1 MSERRMPERRSPER
15 RTVAIASLVL
25 LLVLLVAVNAISN
38 RLFSGMVLD
47 FTEDKL
53 FTLSDGTRQILKEI
67 DEPITLRF
75 YYSEKLGKTVPSFVP
90 YVNRVRELLERYRDL
105 AGGKIRLEI
114 YNPEPFSDIEDKA
127 VGAGLQGIPVNRTA
141 SENAYFGLVGTNST
155 DDEET
160 ITFFNPSRER
170 FLEYDLTRLIAR
182 LAKPKKKVVGLMS
195 TMPLGEPRSRVNRF
209 GKPWTIIK
217 QLSAR
222 FTLRQVRNET
232 GPVDSKLDVLMVV
245 HPKRLTPAAL
255 YAIDQYVLRGGKA
268 IFFIDPHAETAGR
281 QSRFG
286 LNFDTGSDL
295 PGLLEAWGVEVVKD
309 RVVGDPSVAV
319 RVRTPGTDGRPQQ
332 IVEYLVWMGLGK
344 RNINRDDIVTTDLR
358 RINIAS
364 AGIIRKTKGSKID
377 LVPLLISSPQSMQID
392 ANLIRFRPDILKL
405 AADFKSGGQVLIMAA
420 RLRGKV
426 KSAFPK
432 GPPAAPAKKKGKDS
446 KKPAQK
452 DTKKKDAKKKDAK
465 KEAKAKHLTQSLK
478 GINIVII
485 ADTDLM
491 DDRFWVSQRAYF
503 GRQVTVAV
511 ADNGAF
517 IINALDNLAGSGAL
531 IGLRSRGQ
539 AARPFTLVQDIQR
552 KASLRLR
559 AKERDLVEK
568 LKQARGKLAE
578 LRSKTDATGKSILS
592 PAQIKAIVEFRDDVL
607 RTRRELRAVQLA
619 MRRDIDRLETR
630 LQFLTIG
637 ALPILI
643 ALIALLVSL
652 VRGRR
657 RRRRYAVTQS
667 RG

>member
-1 MSERRMPERRSPER
+1 MSERRMPER

-47 FTEDKL
+47 FTQDKL

-75 YYSEKLGKTVPSFVP
+75 YYSEKLGKTAPSFVP

-127 VGAGLQGIPVNRTA
+127 VGAGLRGVPINRTA

-160 ITFFNPSRER
+160 IIFFNPNRER

-182 LAKPKKKVVGLMS
+182 LAKPKKKIVGLMT
-195 TMPLGEPRSRVNRF
+195 TMPLGEPRSRANRF
-209 GKPWTIIK
+209 GKPWTILN

-222 FTLRQVRNET
+222 FTLRQVANET
-232 GPVDSKLDVLMVV
+232 GPVDSELDVLMVI
-245 HPKRLTPAAL
+245 HPKRLSPAAL

-281 QSRFG
+281 SSRFG

-295 PGLLEAWGVEVVKD
+295 PELLEAWGVEVVKD

-319 RVRTPGTDGRPQQ
+319 RVRTPSTGGRPQQ
-332 IVEYLVWMGLGK
+332 IVEYLVWMSLGK

-377 LVPLLISSPQSMQID
+377 LIPLLISSPQSMQID

-432 GPPAAPAKKKGKDS
+432 GPPAAPAKKKGNAS

-452 DTKKKDAKKKDAK
+452 DTKKKDAKKD
-465 KEAKAKHLTQSLK
+465 AKAKHLTQSLK
-478 GINIVII
+478 GINIVIV

-491 DDRFWVSQRAYF
+491 DDRFWVTQRDYF
-503 GRQVTVAV
+503 GSRVAVAV

-517 IINALDNLAGSGAL
+517 IINAIDNLAGSGAL

-539 AARPFTLVQDIQR
+539 AARPFTLVQEIQR

-568 LKQARGKLAE
+568 LKEARGKLAA
-578 LRSKTDATGKSILS
+578 LRSKTDATGKTILS

-607 RTRRELRAVQLA
+607 RTRRELRGVQLA
-619 MRRDIDRLETR
+619 MRRDIDRLEVR

-637 ALPILI
+637 AMPILI
-643 ALIALLVSL
+643 SLLALLVSL
-652 VRGRR
+652 VRRR
-657 RRRRYAVTQS
+657 RRRHRHSVTQS
-667 RG
+667 GG

>member
-1 MSERRMPERRSPER
+1 MAER
-15 RTVAIASLVL
+15 RTPDRRTLAIASLVL

-38 RLFSGMVLD
+38 RLFSGQVLD
-47 FTEDKL
+47 LTEDKL

-75 YYSEKLGKTVPSFVP
+75 YYSEQLGKTAPSFVP

-114 YNPEPFSDIEDKA
+114 HNPEPFSDTEDKA
-127 VGAGLQGIPVNRTA
+127 VGAGLRGVPIDRTA
-141 SENAYFGLVGTNST
+141 SVNAYFGLVGTNST
-155 DDEET
+155 DDEE
-160 ITFFNPSRER
+160 IIAFFNPSRER

-182 LAKPKKKVVGLMS
+182 LAKPKKKIVGLMT
-195 TMPLGEPRSRVNRF
+195 TMPLGEPRSRANRF
-209 GKPWTIIK
+209 GKPWTIIN

-222 FTLRQVRNET
+222 FTLRQVANET
-232 GPVDSKLDVLMVV
+232 GPLEADKLDVLMVV
-245 HPKRLTPAAL
+245 HPKRLSPAAL
-255 YAIDQYVLRGGKA
+255 YALDQYVLRGGKA

-281 QSRFG
+281 SARFG

-319 RVRTPGTDGRPQQ
+319 RVRPPSTGGRPQQ
-332 IVEYLVWMGLGK
+332 IVEYLVWMSLGK

-358 RINIAS
+358 RINLAS

-432 GPPAAPAKKKGKDS
+432 GPPAKKKKKTS
-446 KKPAQK
+446 KKPDPK
-452 DTKKKDAKKKDAK
+452 EAK
-465 KEAKAKHLTQSLK
+465 KEAKARKDAKARHLTQSLK
-478 GINIVII
+478 SINIVIV

-491 DDRFWVSQRAYF
+491 DDRFWVTQRTYF
-503 GRQVTVAV
+503 GNQVTVAV

-517 IINALDNLAGSGAL
+517 IINAIDNLAGSGAL

-568 LKQARGKLAE
+568 LKEARGKLAE
-578 LRSKTDATGKSILS
+578 LRGKTDATGKTILS

-607 RTRRELRAVQLA
+607 RTRKELRGVQLA

-637 ALPILI
+637 AMPLLI
-643 ALIALLVSL
+643 SLLALVIAV
-652 VRGRR
+652 VRR
-657 RRRRYAVTQS
+657 RRRGRRQAVARS
-667 RG
+667 GG

>member
-1 MSERRMPERRSPER
+1 MPKRQTQARRTPNR

-38 RLFSGMVLD
+38 RLFTGMVLD
-47 FTEDKL
+47 FTQDKL

-75 YYSEKLGKTVPSFVP
+75 YYSEALGKTAPSFVP

-114 YNPEPFSDIEDKA
+114 LNPEPFSDIEDKA
-127 VGAGLQGIPVNRTA
+127 VGAGLRGVPIDRTA
-141 SENAYFGLVGTNST
+141 SVNAYFGLVGTNST

-182 LAKPKKKVVGLMS
+182 LAKPKKKILGLMT
-195 TMPLGEPRSRVNRF
+195 TMPLGEPRSRANRF
-209 GKPWTIIK
+209 GKPWTIIN

-222 FTLRQVRNET
+222 FTLRRIANET
-232 GPVDSKLDVLMVV
+232 GPLEADKLDVLMVV
-245 HPKRLTPAAL
+245 HPKRLSPAAL

-281 QSRFG
+281 RARFG

-332 IVEYLVWMGLGK
+332 IVEYLVWMSLGK

-358 RINIAS
+358 RINLAS

-405 AADFKSGGQVLIMAA
+405 AADFKSGGQALIMAA

-432 GPPAAPAKKKGKDS
+432 GPPAKKKGKDS
-446 KKPAQK
+446 KKEV
-452 DTKKKDAKKKDAK
+452 KKDAKKKDAK
-465 KEAKAKHLTQSLK
+465 PKHLTQSLK
-478 GINIVII
+478 GINIVIV

-491 DDRFWVSQRAYF
+491 DDRFWVTMRDYF
-503 GRQVTVAV
+503 GNRVAVAV

-517 IINALDNLAGSGAL
+517 IINAIDNLAGSGAL

-539 AARPFTLVQDIQR
+539 AARPFTLVQEIQR

-568 LKQARGKLAE
+568 LKEARGKLAE
-578 LRSKTDATGKSILS
+578 LRGKTDATGKTILS
-592 PAQIKAIVEFRDDVL
+592 PAQIKAIVDFRDDML
-607 RTRRELRAVQLA
+607 RTRKELRGVQLA
-619 MRRDIDRLETR
+619 MRRDIDRLEAR

-637 ALPILI
+637 AVPILI
-643 ALIALLVSL
+643 SLLALLLSL

-657 RRRRYAVTQS
+657 RRRRHAVAQS
-667 RG
+667 GG

>member
-1 MSERRMPERRSPER
+1 MAQHKTPDRRSL
-15 RTVAIASLVL
+15 AIASLVL

-38 RLFSGMVLD
+38 RLFSGLVLD

-53 FTLSDGTRQILKEI
+53 FTLSSGTRQILKEI

-75 YYSEKLGKTVPSFVP
+75 YYTEKLGKTAPSFVP

-127 VGAGLQGIPVNRTA
+127 VGAGLRGVPISRTA
-141 SENAYFGLVGTNST
+141 AENAYFGLIGTNST

-160 ITFFNPSRER
+160 IAFFNPSRER

-182 LAKPKKKVVGLMS
+182 LAKPKKKIVGLMT
-195 TMPLGEPRSRVNRF
+195 TMPLGEPRSRANRF
-209 GKPWTIIK
+209 GKPWTIIR

-222 FTLRQVRNET
+222 FTLRRVANET
-232 GPVDSKLDVLMVV
+232 GPLNADKLDVLMVV
-245 HPKRLTPAAL
+245 HPKRLSPAAL
-255 YAIDQYVLRGGKA
+255 YAIDQYVLKGGKA
-268 IFFIDPHAETAGR
+268 IFFIDPHAETASR
-281 QSRFG
+281 RSRFG

-295 PGLLEAWGVEVVKD
+295 PGLLEAWGIEVVKD

-319 RVRTPGTDGRPQQ
+319 RVRTPGTGGRPQQ
-332 IVEYLVWMGLGK
+332 IVEYLVWMSLGK
-344 RNINRDDIVTTDLR
+344 RNINRDDIVTTDLQ
-358 RINIAS
+358 RINLAS
-364 AGIIRKTKGSKID
+364 AGIIRKIKGSKIE

-392 ANLIRFRPDILKL
+392 ANLIRYRPDILKL
-405 AADFKSGGQVLIMAA
+405 AADFKSGGRALIMAA

-426 KSAFPK
+426 KTAFPK
-432 GPPAAPAKKKGKDS
+432 GPPPKKKKKDA
-446 KKPAQK
+446 KKPAQ
-452 DTKKKDAKKKDAK
+452 KDAKKKDAK
-465 KEAKAKHLTQSLK
+465 KTAKPKHLSQSLK
-478 GINIVII
+478 GINIVIV

-491 DDRFWVSQRAYF
+491 DDRFWVTQRSYY
-503 GRQVTVAV
+503 GNQVAVAV

-517 IINALDNLAGSGAL
+517 IINALDNLAGNGAL

-568 LKQARGKLAE
+568 LKEARGKLAE
-578 LRSKTDATGKSILS
+578 LRTKTDATGKTILS
-592 PAQIKAIVEFRDDVL
+592 PAQIKAIVDFRNDVL
-607 RTRRELRAVQLA
+607 RTRKDLRAVQLA

-637 ALPILI
+637 AMPL
-643 ALIALLVSL
+643 LIALLALLIGV
-652 VRGRR
+652 VRRWRR
-657 RRRRYAVTQS
+657 RRRAVTQGGS
-667 RG
+667 

>member
-1 MSERRMPERRSPER
+1 MSERRAPERRAPER
-15 RTVAIASLVL
+15 RTIAIASLVL

-38 RLFSGMVLD
+38 RLFSGAVID

-53 FTLSDGTRQILKEI
+53 FTLSDGTRQVLKEI

-75 YYSEKLGKTVPSFVP
+75 YYSEKLGKTAPSFVP
-90 YVNRVRELLERYRDL
+90 YVSRVRELLERYRNL

-114 YNPEPFSDIEDKA
+114 YNPVPFSDIEDKA
-127 VGAGLQGIPVNRTA
+127 VGAGLQGVPISRTA

-160 ITFFNPSRER
+160 ITFFNPARER

-182 LAKPKKKVVGLMS
+182 LAKPKKKIVGLMS
-195 TMPLGEPRSRVNRF
+195 TMPLGEPRSRANRF
-209 GKPWTIIK
+209 GKPWTILR

-232 GPVDSKLDVLMVV
+232 GPVDPEIDVLMVV
-245 HPKRLTPAAL
+245 HPKKLRPAAL

-281 QSRFG
+281 NSRMGG

-295 PGLLEAWGVEVVKD
+295 PGLLKAWGVTVVKD

-319 RVRTPGTDGRPQQ
+319 RVRAPSPDGRSQQ
-332 IVEYLVWMGLGK
+332 IVEYLVWMALGK
-344 RNINRDDIVTTDLR
+344 RNINRDDVVTTDLR

-364 AGIIRKTKGSKID
+364 AGIILKTKGSKID

-405 AADFKSGGQVLIMAA
+405 AADFKSDGRALIMAA

-432 GPPAAPAKKKGKDS
+432 GPPAAPAKKAGAKPP
-446 KKPAQK
+446 KKEA
-452 DTKKKDAKKKDAK
+452 KKDAKP
-465 KEAKAKHLTQSLK
+465 KHLMQSAT
-478 GINIVII
+478 GVNIVIV

-491 DDRFWVSQRAYF
+491 DDRFWVSQRTSL
-503 GRQVTVAV
+503 GRQVAVAV

-517 IINALDNLAGSGAL
+517 IVNAIDNLAGSGAL

-539 AARPFTLVQDIQR
+539 AARPFTLVENIQ
-552 KASLRLR
+552 KEASLRLR

-568 LKQARGKLAE
+568 LKEARSKLAE
-578 LRSKTDATGKSILS
+578 LRSKTDATGKTILS
-592 PAQIKAIVEFRDDVL
+592 PAQIKAVNQFRDDVL
-607 RTRRELRAVQLA
+607 RTRKDLRGVQLA

-637 ALPILI
+637 AMPILI
-643 ALIALLVSL
+643 ALLALV
-652 VRGRR
+652 VAVVRR
-657 RRRRYAVTQS
+657 RRRRHRHSVTQS
-667 RG
+667 GG